1 METSLQV
8 GNTATHTFLV
18 TQEMQPIFEAKIIH
32 PVCSTWDMAHQF
44 EVVAR
49 KTLEPHLSKGEQ
61 GIGSFLSIEHRS
73 PAPLGE
79 QVHIEAI
86 VTECDPSTL
95 MCSITARIGSR
106 VCATGKQIQ
115 RILPSSTINELIKKA
130 TSQ

>member
-8 GNTATHTFLV
+8 GNTSVHTFLV
-18 TQEMQPIFEAKIIH
+18 TQDMQPSFEDKIIH
-32 PVCSTWDMAHQF
+32 PVCSTWNMAHQF

-49 KTLEPHLSKGEQ
+49 KTLEPHLSEGEQ

-73 PAPLGE
+73 PAPLGKK
-79 QVHIEAI
+79 VRIEAI
-86 VTECDPSTL
+86 VTECDHSTL
-95 MCSITARIGSR
+95 VCSITARIGSR